1 MAVETIRSTQLRL
14 VFYDGVNPETGD
26 PMYARKNFNN
36 IKPEAT
42 ATALNA
48 VAKAF
53 SSLQSLEL
61 YEVHRQDL
69 SAITE

>member
-1 MAVETIRSTQLRL
+1 MAVETIQSSQLRL
-14 VFYDGVNPETGD
+14 VFYEGVNPETGD

-36 IKPEAT
+36 IKPEAS
-42 ATALNA
+42 AAALNT

-69 SAITE
+69 SVITD